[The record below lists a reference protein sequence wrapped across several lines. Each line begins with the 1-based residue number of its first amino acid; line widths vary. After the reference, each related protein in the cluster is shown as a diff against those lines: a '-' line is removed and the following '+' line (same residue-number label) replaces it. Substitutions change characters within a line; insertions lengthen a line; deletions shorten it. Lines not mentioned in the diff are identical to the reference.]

1 LGEEKMWVIT
11 VFTEQNVTMYE
22 FENESEAR
30 ESIQT
35 MKGRKI
41 LSHVVY
47 YNDKI
52 LEGVV

>member
-1 LGEEKMWVIT
+1 MWVIT
-11 VFTEQNVTMYE
+11 VFADQNVTMYE
-22 FENESEAR
+22 FETESEAR
-30 ESIQT
+30 ECIRA

-52 LEGVV
+52 LEGAVS